1 MDPISIASL
10 VISAWKL
17 IEPYAKKAGSK
28 LLEKAG
34 EALPD
39 VIGKVW
45 DMVKEEMESK
55 PETASLPADLAAT
68 PEDPTV
74 QGAFQ
79 YQLKKL
85 LENDEAFARQ
95 LERLVDEAK
104 QHGVSYSAK
113 LYGDGAIAQG
123 PGAIAV
129 GKGGVHIGGNVSGNN
144 LAGDSTTDAPLPTGK
159 KKKKN

>member
-1 MDPISIASL
+1 MDPTFIAPL
-10 VISAWKL
+10 VLSVWKL
-17 IEPYAKKAGSK
+17 IEPYAGKVGGK

-39 VIGKVW
+39 VVGKLW
-45 DMVKEEMESK
+45 DTVKEKMEGK

-68 PEDPTV
+68 PDDPAV

-95 LERLVDEAK
+95 LQQLVEDAK
-104 QHGVSYSAK
+104 KQGVSYSAK
-113 LYGDGAIAQG
+113 LKGDGAIAQG
-123 PGAIAV
+123 PGATAV
-129 GKGGVHIGGNVSGNN
+129 GKGGVHIGGNASGSNLVTGNN
-144 LAGDSTTDAPLPTGK
+144 NTINSQK
-159 KKKKN
+159 KKKS